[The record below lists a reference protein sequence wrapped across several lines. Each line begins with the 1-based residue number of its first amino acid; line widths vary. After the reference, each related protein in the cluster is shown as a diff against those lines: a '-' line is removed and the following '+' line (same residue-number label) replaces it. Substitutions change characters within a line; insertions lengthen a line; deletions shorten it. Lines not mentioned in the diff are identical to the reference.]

1 MRRTKRVREGRTT
14 MYLPTD
20 PEILLSVINTKLRDY
35 YGSLSDLCDAEDI
48 DEEELTGRL
57 SDAGYSYD
65 REQNRF
71 RSVR

>member
-1 MRRTKRVREGRTT
+1 

-35 YGSLSDLCDAEDI
+35 YGSLNDLCDTEDI

-57 SDAGYSYD
+57 AASGYIYD

>member
-1 MRRTKRVREGRTT
+1 

-35 YGSLSDLCDAEDI
+35 YGSLNDLCDTEDI

-57 SDAGYSYD
+57 AASGYIYN

>member
-1 MRRTKRVREGRTT
+1 

-35 YGSLSDLCDAEDI
+35 CESLKDLCDTEDI
-48 DEEELTGRL
+48 DEEELTARL
-57 SDAGYSYD
+57 AASGYIYD